1 VHPAQVSATSE
12 VLSRCAAGGNKE
24 ERLKVKSNRESS
36 VETVQVQYVFDNTGK
51 MAEARYDQLARLYD
65 ANTIRYI
72 EQRGI
77 DRGWACLEVGGGG
90 GSIASW
96 LCARVG
102 VTGRVLATDLDPR
115 FLQSLSYKNLEVH
128 QHDIRSE
135 GLPREEFDLA
145 HARLVLIHL
154 PDREIALKRMIDAL
168 KPGGWIVVEEFDALT
183 FLPDPAI
190 NPGEANLRVRHA
202 LHEAL
207 TARGVDLYCG
217 RLLAHELKASGLV
230 RVGVDACVSLWGGKS
245 PGTNLMKLNFEEMRK
260 PMVSSGLIS
269 QEEFEADLKRIDEQ
283 DFLMPSPM
291 MWTAWG
297 RKPGGH
303 TSDPKTGDGFIYW

>member
-1 VHPAQVSATSE
+1 MRANGAQTAGTPEYVLDNVGRSAEAQSRE
-12 VLSRCAAGGNKE
+12 LSR
-24 ERLKVKSNRESS
+24 
-36 VETVQVQYVFDNTGK
+36 QYD
-51 MAEARYDQLARLYD
+51 E
-65 ANTIRYI
+65 NTIRHI

-77 DRGWACLEVGGGG
+77 DRAWSCLEIGGGG

-102 VTGRVLATDLDPR
+102 ITGRVLATDLEPR
-115 FLQSLSYKNLEVH
+115 FLQALSYENLEVRR
-128 QHDIRSE
+128 HDIRTE
-135 GLPREEFDLA
+135 VLPKEEFDLA

-154 PDREIALKRMIDAL
+154 PDRQAALRRMIDAL

-183 FLPDPAI
+183 FLPDPAV
-190 NPGEANLRVRHA
+190 NPSEANLRVRHA
-202 LHEAL
+202 FNEAL
-207 TARGVDLYCG
+207 AARGVDLHCG

-230 RVGVDACVSLWGGKS
+230 QVGVEATVSLWGGKS
-245 PGTNLMKLNFEEMRK
+245 TGTNLMKLHFEEMRE

-269 QEEFEADLKRIDEQ
+269 QEEFEADLKRLDEE

-297 RKPGGH
+297 MKPAFRKPRNV
-303 TSDPKTGDGFIYW
+303 

>member
-1 VHPAQVSATSE
+1 VKVTQVNGARAKRAS
-12 VLSRCAAGGNKE
+12 
-24 ERLKVKSNRESS
+24 
-36 VETVQVQYVFDNTGK
+36 QHVFDNAGGT
-51 MAEARYDQLARLYD
+51 AEARYRELSRVYD
-65 ANTIRYI
+65 ENTIRHI

-77 DRGWACLEVGGGG
+77 DRGWSCVEVGGGG

-102 VTGRVLATDLDPR
+102 VTGRVLATDLDPG
-115 FLQSLSYKNLEVH
+115 FLQSLSYENLEVR

-145 HARLVLIHL
+145 HTRLVLIHL
-154 PDREIALKRMIDAL
+154 PDRKAALRRMIDAV
-168 KPGGWIVVEEFDALT
+168 KPSGWIVIEEFDSLT
-183 FLPDPAI
+183 FLPDPVVS
-190 NPGEANLRVRHA
+190 PGEADLQVRHA
-202 LHEAL
+202 FDEAL

-217 RLLAHELKASGLV
+217 RLLAHELKANGLV
-230 RVGVDACVSLWGGKS
+230 QVGVEATVSLWGGKS
-245 PGTNLMKLNFEEMRK
+245 AGTRLMKLNFEEMRE

-269 QEEFEADLKRIDEQ
+269 TQQFEADLKLIDEQ

-297 RKPGGH
+297 RKPGFSG
-303 TSDPKTGDGFIYW
+303 

>member
-1 VHPAQVSATSE
+1 M
-12 VLSRCAAGGNKE
+12 
-24 ERLKVKSNRESS
+24 KVKAKQDNGVVIEQRPK
-36 VETVQVQYVFDNTGK
+36 YVFDNAGK
-51 MAEARYDQLARLYD
+51 IAETRYDQLARLYD
-65 ANTIRYI
+65 ANSIRHI

-77 DRGWACLEVGGGG
+77 ERGWACLEAGGGG

-115 FLQSLSYKNLEVH
+115 FLQELSYENLEVRR
-128 QHDIRSE
+128 HDIRSE
-135 GLPREEFDLA
+135 GLPQEQFDLA

-154 PDREIALKRMIDAL
+154 PDREVALRRMIDAL
-168 KPGGWIVVEEFDALT
+168 KPGGWIVVEEFDTLT
-183 FLPDPAI
+183 FLPDPAVS
-190 NPGEANLRVRHA
+190 PGEADLRVRHA
-202 LHEAL
+202 FHEAL

-217 RLLAHELKASGLV
+217 RQLARELKANGLV
-230 RVGVDACVSLWGGKS
+230 KVGVEASVSLWGGRS
-245 PGTNLMKLNFEEMRK
+245 MGTSLMKLNFQEMRES
-260 PMVSSGLIS
+260 MVSSSLIS

-297 RKPGGH
+297 RKPISNASGL
-303 TSDPKTGDGFIYW
+303 TGDNFAYW

>member
-1 VHPAQVSATSE
+1 
-12 VLSRCAAGGNKE
+12 
-24 ERLKVKSNRESS
+24 VKSNRESS
-36 VETVQVQYVFDNTGK
+36 VETVQVQYAFDNTGK
-51 MAEARYDQLARLYD
+51 MAEARYNQLARLYD
-65 ANTIRYI
+65 TNTIHYI

-115 FLQSLSYKNLEVH
+115 FLQSLSYKNLEVRR
-128 QHDIRSE
+128 HDIRSE
-135 GLPREEFDLA
+135 SLPREEFDFA
-145 HARLVLIHL
+145 HTRLVLMHL
-154 PDREIALKRMIDAL
+154 PDREIALKRIIDAL

-190 NPGEANLRVRHA
+190 NPAEANLRVRGA
-202 LHEAL
+202 CHEAL
-207 TARGVDLYCG
+207 IARGVDLYCG
-217 RLLAHELKASGLV
+217 RLLAHELKANGLV
-230 RVGVDACVSLWGGKS
+230 QVGANASVSLWGGKS
-245 PGTNLMKLNFEEMRK
+245 AGTKLMKLNFEEMRE

-269 QEEFEADLKRIDEQ
+269 QEELEADLKCIDEQ
-283 DFLMPSPM
+283 DFLMSSPM

-303 TSDPKTGDGFIYW
+303 TSGPKTGDDFICW

>member
-1 VHPAQVSATSE
+1 
-12 VLSRCAAGGNKE
+12 
-24 ERLKVKSNRESS
+24 VKASQAIS
-36 VETVQVQYVFDNTGK
+36 VQTKQDSKYVFDNAGK
-51 MAEARYDQLARLYD
+51 TAEARYNQLARLYD
-65 ANTIRYI
+65 PNTIRHI

-102 VTGRVLATDLDPR
+102 LAGHVLATDLDPG
-115 FLQSLSYKNLEVH
+115 FLQSLSYKNLEVRR
-128 QHDIRSE
+128 HDIRTE

-154 PDREIALKRMIDAL
+154 PDREIALKRMIDAV
-168 KPGGWIVVEEFDALT
+168 KPGGWIVVEEFDTLT
-183 FLPDPAI
+183 FLPDPAVS
-190 NPGEANLRVRHA
+190 PGEANLRVRHA

-207 TARGVDLYCG
+207 SARGVDLHCG

-230 RVGVDACVSLWGGKS
+230 EVGVEASVSLWGGKS
-245 PGTNLMKLNFEEMRK
+245 TGTDLMKLNFEEMRD

-269 QEEFEADLKRIDEQ
+269 QEEFDADLKRIDEQ
-283 DFLMPSPM
+283 DLLMPSPM

-297 RKPGGH
+297 RKAH
-303 TSDPKTGDGFIYW
+303 TRAGEAAANDNFIYW